1 MILRRQHLRVF
12 VSLTPFSYGQPSH
25 CTIPHC
31 LVGPFQ
37 CLSWDTFPGSFR
49 KWAHV
54 CIRKTNLVFATVW
67 FVYWSRKEMGFLC
80 KKAFQ
85 QDPSSCWAN
94 TTATDYKQAKGPTPG
109 PGPYATDPLLTSAFL
124 FFPVSSPLHQH
135 TEAFQHSLREPRIIF
150 KREAWFSYSWLQA
163 LPRDLW
169 KDLNWAGAVGWESM
183 VQETPR
189 A

>member
-1 MILRRQHLRVF
+1 M
-12 VSLTPFSYGQPSH
+12 
-25 CTIPHC
+25 
-31 LVGPFQ
+31 
-37 CLSWDTFPGSFR
+37 
-49 KWAHV
+49 

-124 FFPVSSPLHQH
+124 FFSSVFPTASTHRGFSTFSQR
-135 TEAFQHSLREPRIIF
+135 TENHFQTGGLVLILMVTGSTKRLVKGLKLGWSCWVRVHGPRDSKSIISCSQIF
-150 KREAWFSYSWLQA
+150 KSEMNRNTLCPKKQGE
-163 LPRDLW
+163 
-169 KDLNWAGAVGWESM
+169 G
-183 VQETPR
+183 
-189 A
+189 